1 MPNKLMCK
9 VKPAER
15 EKYKELMAVAEPLL
29 LKIQELIDADI
40 EELEDTDNDD
50 FSNPSWALEMAY
62 KRGIKKG
69 LTSLKKYVIMGT
81 VNKQTKG

>member
-1 MPNKLMCK
+1 MCK

-15 EKYKELMAVAEPLL
+15 ERFKELMKVAEPLL
-29 LKIQELIDADI
+29 LKIQELIDEDI
-40 EELEDTDNDD
+40 KELDDTDNDD
-50 FSNPSWALEMAY
+50 FTNPSWALEMAH

-81 VNKQTKG
+81 VNNK